1 MFHSQSILQFKFCK
15 DVIILG
21 RKTTKPVM
29 RTWVYIGQIFAK
41 SQQMLLPSLCVF
53 LISKYGS
60 LSVLQVTK
68 SGKTWLPVFFFLW
81 QPPPSAS
88 HTMTSAEE
96 MWKQNLV
103 QFSVLVSWVVGLAVE
118 QCCNTENNHIVSV
131 SLKWLSVL
139 SSGSFPRVAR
149 SCLSAGTRHVTLVK
163 CLLQY
168 LQAVMCHTDT
178 HFYLNT
184 HSTAAPCCD
193 SVFSNS

>member
-1 MFHSQSILQFKFCK
+1 
-15 DVIILG
+15 
-21 RKTTKPVM
+21 
-29 RTWVYIGQIFAK
+29 
-41 SQQMLLPSLCVF
+41 MLLRFLCVF
-53 LISKYGS
+53 LNSKYGS
-60 LSVLQVTK
+60 PSVLQVTK
-68 SGKTWLPVFFFLW
+68 SGKRLGYLFFFCDH
-81 QPPPSAS
+81 PPAPPS

-118 QCCNTENNHIVSV
+118 LCCNTENNHTMSV

-184 HSTAAPCCD
+184 RSTAAPWCD
-193 SVFSNS
+193 SVFLIHRYPRRWMPA